1 MSKKNDVSPLNFS
14 EPLFYAFVKA
24 VKLYI
29 GASNLNPV
37 VNGLH
42 SKKWTSMSVYLPHIN
57 KLNEVMSCGKIQCII
72 SSVFFIAINYNY
84 FHENSCMQ
92 ILRC

>member
-1 MSKKNDVSPLNFS
+1 MSKKNDESPLNFS

-42 SKKWTSMSVYLPHIN
+42 SKKWTSMSVYL
-57 KLNEVMSCGKIQCII
+57 SI
-72 SSVFFIAINYNY
+72 SS
-84 FHENSCMQ
+84 
-92 ILRC
+92 

>member
-29 GASNLNPV
+29 GAANLNPV

-42 SKKWTSMSVYLPHIN
+42 SKK
-57 KLNEVMSCGKIQCII
+57 
-72 SSVFFIAINYNY
+72 
-84 FHENSCMQ
+84 
-92 ILRC
+92 